1 MRVCDLLK
9 KMEEGRILKASQG
22 LLLLDLHEKRIVPVH
37 QELRV
42 LLYAG
47 LLLIIAGAGWTVKTH
62 FASLGDLAVISA
74 LSLCAAAAFLYV
86 VRKGPGFDRGRVASP
101 SMAFDY
107 ILFFGCAFFAMDI
120 AYLETRFGMLGS
132 GWMHY
137 LLLSTLLFG
146 ALAFRYDNR
155 LVLSMA
161 LSSLA
166 AWFGFTLSD
175 VSVFRFDAYW
185 RFYAIAYAM
194 VVFTAGLLSHRLA
207 VKKHF
212 FDIWLNFAIHFLCLA
227 LLAGVFEYKIL
238 SLYFPLLAAA
248 CVLTAMYALRSRR
261 FFYMLYAMGYG
272 YIGVSFVIVDWMER
286 EVVLIFTYFVVSSL
300 AVVWSVFK
308 LSRRFKEMP

>member
-1 MRVCDLLK
+1 MRVSDLLK
-9 KMEEGRILKASQG
+9 KMEERRIIPASQAA
-22 LLLLDLHEKRIVPVH
+22 LLLDLHEKRVVGVH

-47 LLLIIAGAGWTVKTH
+47 LLLVLAGAGWTVKTH

-74 LSLCAAAAFLYV
+74 LSLCAAAAFFYC
-86 VRKGPGFDRGRVASP
+86 VRKGPAFDRGRVATP
-101 SMAFDY
+101 TMAFDY
-107 ILFFGCAFFAMDI
+107 ILFFGCAFFAMDL

-146 ALAFRYDNR
+146 ALAYRYDNR

-161 LSSLA
+161 LSSFA

-185 RFYAIAYAM
+185 RIYAITYAAF
-194 VVFTAGLLSHRLA
+194 VFAAGLVSHRLD

-248 CVLTAMYALRSRR
+248 CVLIAIYALRSRR
-261 FFYMLYAMGYG
+261 FFYMLFAIGYG
-272 YIGVSFVIVDWMER
+272 YIGLSFVLVDWIER

-300 AVVWSVFK
+300 TVVWTVFK

>member
-9 KMEEGRILKASQG
+9 KMEEGRILPAFRAAQ
-22 LLLLDLHEKRIVPVH
+22 LLDLHEKRVVPVH

-47 LLLIIAGAGWTVKTH
+47 LVLIIAGAGWTVKTH

-74 LSLCAAAAFLYV
+74 LTLCAAAAFFYCA
-86 VRKGPGFDRGRVASP
+86 RKGPAFDRGRVASP
-101 SMAFDY
+101 NMAFDY

-120 AYLETRFGMLGS
+120 AYLETRFGILGS
-132 GWMHY
+132 DWKHY

-185 RFYAIAYAM
+185 RFYAIAYAII
-194 VVFTAGLLSHRLA
+194 VFAAGLLSYRLGI
-207 VKKHF
+207 KKHF
-212 FDIWLNFAIHFLCLA
+212 FDIWLSFAIHFLCLA
-227 LLAGVFEYKIL
+227 LLAGVFEYKVL
-238 SLYFPLLAAA
+238 SFYFPLLAAA
-248 CVLTAMYALRSRR
+248 CVLIAMYALRSRR
-261 FFYMLYAMGYG
+261 FFYMLFAIGYG
-272 YIGVSFVIVDWMER
+272 YVGVSFVIVDGIER
-286 EVVLIFTYFVVSSL
+286 EVFLVFAYFLVSSL
-300 AVVWSVFK
+300 AVVWAVFK